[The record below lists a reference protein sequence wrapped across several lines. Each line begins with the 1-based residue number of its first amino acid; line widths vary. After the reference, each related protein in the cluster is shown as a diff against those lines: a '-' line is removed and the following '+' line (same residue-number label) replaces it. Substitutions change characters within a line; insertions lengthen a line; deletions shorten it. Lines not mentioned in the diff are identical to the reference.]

1 IVCENT
7 SRPKKPMPDIKNHD
21 IYVRAHTAR
30 LDAKLRT
37 SVQKNRDPNWPDY
50 ALVFD
55 CETRLGAEQALT
67 FGFWRFC
74 ELSNDEFVCLE
85 EGILAADNGL
95 SKAET
100 AVLRNCY
107 RTVRPQAVD
116 NGADRLLLYSRA
128 QFVKKVLAMAM
139 QAN

>member
-1 IVCENT
+1 
-7 SRPKKPMPDIKNHD
+7 
-21 IYVRAHTAR
+21 
-30 LDAKLRT
+30 
-37 SVQKNRDPNWPDY
+37 
-50 ALVFD
+50 
-55 CETRLGAEQALT
+55 TRLGAEQALT

-107 RTVRPQAVD
+107 RTVRPQTVD

-139 QAN
+139 QANALIVGFNLPFDLSRIAVDWEKAKNGGWSL